1 MDSLLPSV
9 PTLLVLEVLDGTP
22 GHGYEI
28 ARRIEERSERALRL
42 KEGTLYPL
50 LYRLERDGILVG
62 EWQEA
67 ANGRRL
73 RVYRLTEVG
82 SQRLAHSRAE
92 WTARTRGVERI
103 LRHREVTN
111 LGPI

>member
-9 PTLLVLEVLDGTP
+9 PTLLVLEVLNGAP

-50 LYRLERDGILVG
+50 LYRLEHDDLVVG
-62 EWQEA
+62 EWREVP
-67 ANGRRL
+67 NGRRL
-73 RVYRLTEVG
+73 RVYTLTEAG
-82 SQRLAHSRAE
+82 SRRLVQSRSE
-92 WTARTRGVERI
+92 WTTRARGVDRI
-103 LRHREVTN
+103 LGHREVTA
-111 LGPI
+111 LGPA

>member
-9 PTLLVLEVLDGTP
+9 PTLLVLEVLDGAP

-50 LYRLERDGILVG
+50 LYP
-62 EWQEA
+62 
-67 ANGRRL
+67 
-73 RVYRLTEVG
+73 
-82 SQRLAHSRAE
+82 
-92 WTARTRGVERI
+92 
-103 LRHREVTN
+103 N
-111 LGPI
+111 LYP